1 MKKLL
6 HTCPILILISFCLT
20 GCGFIG
26 DKMTSMSTIYAAA
39 AIISFLLLI
48 SFNYLV
54 HKGDLWYQLLF
65 GSIFIVNLGYFSL
78 SISKTLEEAL
88 LANRISYF
96 GSVFLPMSM
105 FLLILN
111 VTKINY
117 KNWLHGVLLAIS
129 VIVFLIAASPGF
141 STIYYKE
148 VSLSIQNGAAVLEK
162 VYGPLH
168 SIYLYYLLGY
178 FAVMVTAVV
187 YAAVKKKM
195 GSTLQAVMLLSAVLI
210 NILVWLIEQLVPI
223 DFEMLS
229 ISYIISELFLIALQ
243 VMIIEQEKLL
253 ALSQPSTPEMEF
265 PLLEHSIVSEQ
276 ELVIPTTAEETASEL
291 VIPITTEEAAE
302 LVAPTNAEETAELVA
317 PTNTEEAA
325 EFLPEISVPSNERI
339 HLFTDGL
346 KNLTPTERTIYNLYV
361 SGNTTK
367 EILESLGIKENTL
380 KFHNKNIYGKLGV
393 TSRKQLLEI
402 SKQFEQSSQ

>member
-6 HTCPILILISFCLT
+6 HTCPILLLISFCLT

-117 KNWLHGVLLAIS
+117 KNWLHGTLLAIS
-129 VIVFLIAASPGF
+129 VIVFLIAASPGY

-178 FAVMVTAVV
+178 FAVMVTAVI

-195 GSTLQAVMLLSAVLI
+195 GSTIQAVMLLSAVLI

-253 ALSQPSTPEMEF
+253 ALSQPSTLEMEL

-276 ELVIPTTAEETASEL
+276 EPVIPTT
-291 VIPITTEEAAE
+291 
-302 LVAPTNAEETAELVA
+302 AEETAELVA

-325 EFLPEISVPSNERI
+325 EFLPEVSVPSNERI

-402 SKQFEQSSQ
+402 SKQFDQSSQ